1 MQFVCMCALGEY
13 AWVCAD
19 TCTVLFMEICVQED
33 MELQVREEPVLVCAV
48 ERREVQGVQKGNRV
62 VVLVYGIE

>member
-1 MQFVCMCALGEY
+1 MYGTAGLFSRVKRKN
-13 AWVCAD
+13 